1 MKKLVTLFAAISL
14 MFVAVSAQA
23 QYAAK
28 VIGTYKMYGV
38 ATVNEEPGELSEG
51 TTGKIILKKTDD
63 NIIELTQI
71 INDSETPI
79 EGIEVVETN
88 KEEGLYTL
96 FLANSGGCIFGTV
109 KKGKLEYTIVY
120 KDDDTGRTNALTVY
134 GKK

>member
-1 MKKLVTLFAAISL
+1 MKKLITLIAAISF

-23 QYAAK
+23 QTASK

-51 TTGKIILKKTDD
+51 TTGKIILKKTGD
-63 NIIELTQI
+63 NVIELTQI
-71 INDSETPI
+71 INDNETPI
-79 EGIEVVETN
+79 EDIEVVETN
-88 KEEGLYTL
+88 KEEGLYTI

-109 KKGKLEYTIVY
+109 KRGKLEYTIVY
-120 KDDDTGRTNALTVY
+120 KDDETGRTNALTVY